1 MWPALREVGT
11 MGLVHTDPKRHTPVW
26 RDPLSAG
33 WRAHRGLL
41 LLRLRWHARRME
53 PVSDDVR

>member
-1 MWPALREVGT
+1 MRGT
-11 MGLVHTDPKRHTPVW
+11 MELMDSDLESPAVIPVW

-41 LLRLRWHARRME
+41 LLRLRWHERRANT
-53 PVSDDVR
+53 RRA

>member
-1 MWPALREVGT
+1 MAITHGT
-11 MGLVHTDPKRHTPVW
+11 MEHMDRDLDSPTDIPVW

-41 LLRLRWHARRME
+41 LLRLRWHERRAAAAG
-53 PVSDDVR
+53 DDGR

>member
-1 MWPALREVGT
+1 MDRDLDSSANV
-11 MGLVHTDPKRHTPVW
+11 PVW

-41 LLRLRWHARRME
+41 LLRLRWHERRTVVVE
-53 PVSDDVR
+53 QADPS

>member
-1 MWPALREVGT
+1 MQHDSLLR
-11 MGLVHTDPKRHTPVW
+11 RHTPVW

-41 LLRLRWHARRME
+41 LLRLRWHERRAE
-53 PVSDDVR
+53 GPAGR

>member
-1 MWPALREVGT
+1 MEHHGDPRAHVPA
-11 MGLVHTDPKRHTPVW
+11 W

-41 LLRLRWHARRME
+41 LLRLRWHERRAA
-53 PVSDDVR
+53 PAVDAGDAA

>member
-1 MWPALREVGT
+1 MDSDREPT
-11 MGLVHTDPKRHTPVW
+11 AHTPVW

-41 LLRLRWHARRME
+41 LLRLRWHERRRE
-53 PVSDDVR
+53 TPANDRQP

>member
-1 MWPALREVGT
+1 MVVMDSDLESHAVMPA
-11 MGLVHTDPKRHTPVW
+11 W

-41 LLRLRWHARRME
+41 LLRLRWHERR
-53 PVSDDVR
+53 VSIRRG

>member
-1 MWPALREVGT
+1 MDRDLDSPAHVPL
-11 MGLVHTDPKRHTPVW
+11 W

-41 LLRLRWHARRME
+41 LLRLRWHARRAV
-53 PVSDDVR
+53 PTAGTNAS